1 MTPEERINDILTIE
15 PQVEIAIAVA
25 DQTIVFKRSLTN
37 WTLFVEDIGADAPG
51 WTAELSKLEKRGLT
65 DIQVGAL
72 LALLAGLGEEDGPT
86 ALALE
91 LYAIAEP
98 VMDGVPLNLRII
110 P

>member
-1 MTPEERINDILTIE
+1 MTPEERINDILTME

-25 DQTIVFKRSLTN
+25 DQAIVFQRSLTN

-65 DIQVGAL
+65 DTQVGAL
-72 LALLAGLGEEDGPT
+72 LALLAGLGEEDSNK
-86 ALALE
+86 ALTRE
-91 LYAIAEP
+91 LYDIAEP
-98 VMDGVPLNLRII
+98 VMTSVPLNLRII